1 MYTDYEVSDSVME
14 QEMERLTEYDAIVIG
29 SGASGLTAAVTLAEG
44 GARVAVFE
52 KQPAIGGTSV
62 NFRGTFAAESGMQR
76 QRYITYSRDEAFKNI
91 MEYSHWLANPHLVRA
106 IVDESSKTIPWLQE
120 KGVIFTDVVTNI
132 PGAPETYH
140 LIDNSGEDVVK
151 ALAARAGK
159 IGVIIETS
167 APVKKISAG
176 TGRVTGL
183 IIEKE
188 GEDVCIDAR
197 AVFIA
202 SGGYANNAEWIKK
215 YTGLDLDVNLF
226 PIGNVGKMGDGI
238 RMAYEIGA
246 ASEGI
251 GIIEMLRTGKEQ
263 PGTMTQIG
271 FAVVQPDLWINSKG
285 IRYCDET
292 VTFNDTSMGNA
303 SVKQTQG
310 TGFSI
315 FDTSIVNRLMKRGID
330 KAMAL
335 DFPPGSLLTELVKEL
350 EEAPKTRPDEVYQAD
365 SIARLAEL
373 INIEPSILQ
382 ATVDIY
388 NYYCSQGHDGLF
400 AKDPR
405 YLKPII
411 GPSFYAVR
419 TQTVF
424 LGTLGG
430 IKINEKTEVLDT
442 SDNIIPGLYA
452 GGFDAGGMYGDS
464 YCIRN
469 STGLCSSFAMNSGR
483 IGGKNALKYIGK

>member
-1 MYTDYEVSDSVME
+1 MGLKMDHLSG
-14 QEMERLTEYDAIVIG
+14 YDAIIIG

-44 GARVAVFE
+44 GASVAVFE
-52 KQPAIGGTSV
+52 KRPVIGGTSV
-62 NFRGTFAAESGMQR
+62 NFRGTFAVESEMQR
-76 QRYITYSRDEAFKNI
+76 RRYITYSRDEAFKNI

-106 IVDESSKTIPWLQE
+106 IVDESSRTIPWLQE
-120 KGVIFTDVVTNI
+120 KGIVFTDVVTNI
-132 PGAPETYH
+132 PGSPQTYH

-151 ALAARAGK
+151 ALAARAIE

-167 APVKKISAG
+167 APVKQILMR
-176 TGRVTGL
+176 TDRVTGV

-188 GEDVCIDAR
+188 GEDVHVEAR
-197 AVFIA
+197 AVFVA

-215 YTGLDLDVNLF
+215 YAGLDLNVNLF
-226 PIGNVGKMGDGI
+226 PVGNEGKMGDGI
-238 RMAYEIGA
+238 RMTHEIGA

-251 GIIEMLRTGKEQ
+251 GVIEMLRTGKEQ
-263 PGTMTQIG
+263 PGIMTQIG
-271 FAVVQPDLWINSKG
+271 FAVVQPDLWITNRG
-285 IRYCDET
+285 IRYCDES
-292 VTFNDTSMGNA
+292 VTFDDTSMGNA
-303 SVKQTQG
+303 SVKQTRG

-315 FDTSIVNRLMKRGID
+315 FDTSIVNCLMERGID

-335 DFPPGSLLTELVKEL
+335 DFPPGSLLSGLAKEL
-350 EEAPKTRPDEVYQAD
+350 EEAPETRPDEVYQSD
-365 SIARLAEL
+365 SIAELAEM
-373 INIEPSILQ
+373 IDVKPSALQ
-382 ATVDIY
+382 ATVDDY
-388 NYYCSQGHDGLF
+388 NRFCSQGHDGLF

-405 YLKPII
+405 FLRPII
-411 GPSFYAVR
+411 GPRFYAVR

-430 IKINEKTEVLDT
+430 IKINEKTEVLDIE
-442 SDNIIPGLYA
+442 DNVIPGLYS

-483 IGGKNALKYIGK
+483 IGGKNALKYVGK

>member
-1 MYTDYEVSDSVME
+1 MDHLSG
-14 QEMERLTEYDAIVIG
+14 YDAIIIG

-52 KQPAIGGTSV
+52 KQPTIGGTSV
-62 NFRGTFAAESGMQR
+62 NFRGTFAVESEMQR
-76 QRYITYSRDEAFKNI
+76 QRYITYSRDEAFRNI

-106 IVDESSKTIPWLQE
+106 IVDESSRTIPWLQD

-132 PGAPETYH
+132 PGAPQTYH
-140 LIDNSGEDVVK
+140 LISNSGEDVVK
-151 ALAARAGK
+151 ALAARATEL
-159 IGVIIETS
+159 GVIIEAST
-167 APVKKISAG
+167 PVKQILMG
-176 TGRVTGL
+176 TGKITGVTVEKDGKDAHGEARV
-183 IIEKE
+183 
-188 GEDVCIDAR
+188 
-197 AVFIA
+197 VFVA

-215 YTGLDLDVNLF
+215 YTGLELDINLF
-226 PIGNVGKMGDGI
+226 PIGNEGKMGDGI
-238 RMAYEIGA
+238 RMAHEIGA

-251 GIIEMLRTGKEQ
+251 GVIEMLRTGKEQ
-263 PGTMTQIG
+263 PGTMSQIG
-271 FAVVQPDLWINSKG
+271 FAVVQPDLWITNKG

-292 VTFNDTSMGNA
+292 VTFDDTSMGNA

-315 FDTSIVNRLMKRGID
+315 FDTSIVNYLMEKGID

-335 DFPPGSLLTELVKEL
+335 DFPPGSRLSGLAKEL
-350 EEAPKTRPDEVYQAD
+350 EEAPETRPDEVYQAD
-365 SIARLAEL
+365 SITELAEM
-373 INIEPSILQ
+373 IDVKPSVLQ
-382 ATVDIY
+382 ATVDEY
-388 NYYCSQGHDGLF
+388 NHFCSQGHDELF
-400 AKDPR
+400 AKDPCFLR
-405 YLKPII
+405 PIV
-411 GPSFYAVR
+411 GPRFYAVK

-430 IKINEKTEVLDT
+430 IKVNEKTEVLDIE
-442 SDNIIPGLYA
+442 DNVIPGLYA